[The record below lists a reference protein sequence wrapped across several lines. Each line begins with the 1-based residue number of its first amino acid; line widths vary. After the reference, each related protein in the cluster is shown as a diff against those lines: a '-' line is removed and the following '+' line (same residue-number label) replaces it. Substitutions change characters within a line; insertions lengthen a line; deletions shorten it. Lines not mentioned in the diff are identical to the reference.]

1 MSLTLGS
8 SSGQS
13 AEMNVTPLIDV
24 LLVLLIIFLLII
36 PSRTVGET
44 ADIPLPEQKQP
55 NAQSPET
62 AIVVDLRENAAGKRP
77 ALTINQQKTSWENLE
92 ASLEKI
98 YKQRAQKTAFLK
110 SDSEI
115 DFEYVAEALD
125 VMHRAGA
132 EQVGLIST
140 GNQ

>member
-1 MSLTLGS
+1 MSLTVGS
-8 SSGQS
+8 SGGPS

-36 PSRTVGET
+36 PNRTVGEA
-44 ADIPLPEQKQP
+44 ADIPFPEQKHMT
-55 NAQSPET
+55 QSPET
-62 AIVVDLRENAAGKRP
+62 AIVVELHDNAAGKFP
-77 ALTINQQKTSWENLE
+77 TLTINQQKTSWENLE
-92 ASLEKI
+92 GTLEEI

-115 DFEYVAEALD
+115 DFEYVADALD

-132 EQVGLIST
+132 EQVGLIS
-140 GNQ
+140 GPQ

>member
-1 MSLTLGS
+1 MFLTLGS
-8 SSGQS
+8 SGQAS

-36 PSRTVGET
+36 PNRTVGET
-44 ADIPLPEQKQP
+44 ADIPLPEQKHTT
-55 NAQSPET
+55 QSPET
-62 AIVVDLRENAAGKRP
+62 AIVVELHQNAAGQHP
-77 ALTINQQKTSWENLE
+77 NLTINQQKASWE
-92 ASLEKI
+92 SLELRLQEI

-125 VMHRAGA
+125 VMHRAGVD
-132 EQVGLIST
+132 QVGLIST
-140 GNQ
+140 TNQ

>member
-8 SSGQS
+8 SGPS

-36 PSRTVGET
+36 PNRTVGEA
-44 ADIPLPEQKQP
+44 ADIPQPERKQK
-55 NAQSPET
+55 AQSPET
-62 AIVVDLRENAAGKRP
+62 AIVVELHEAAAGNLP
-77 ALTINQQKTSWENLE
+77 TVTINQQKASWESLE
-92 ASLEKI
+92 ATLEEI

-115 DFEYVAEALD
+115 DFEYVADALD
-125 VMHRAGA
+125 VIHRAGV
-132 EQVGLIST
+132 EQVGLISIP
-140 GNQ
+140 NR

>member
-1 MSLTLGS
+1 MSLTVGS
-8 SSGQS
+8 SGGQS

-36 PSRTVGET
+36 PNRTVGEP
-44 ADIPLPEQKQP
+44 ADIPLPEQKQQ

-62 AIVVDLRENAAGKRP
+62 PIVVELHENPAGRLP
-77 ALTINQQKTSWENLE
+77 DVAINQQKTSWESLE
-92 ASLEKI
+92 GRLEKI
-98 YKQRAQKTAFLK
+98 YKQRAQNNAFLK

-115 DFEYVAEALD
+115 DFEYVAHALD

-140 GNQ
+140 RNH